1 MRTGVV
7 FACLLSLAAAA
18 PAENL
23 SERDS
28 GSMIVSVTEA
38 NGLQKRVEGG
48 VYICTDINWGG
59 NCGFAKQPWDQCIQL
74 DSPWD
79 YNCGSSSTLTIWN
92 PGYADLRTAG
102 WNDRIGSFR
111 VKQIPGPNC
120 LYDLGTPSLPSV
132 DCTVCCNGCSRS
144 GTSCCPS
151 GAIC

>member
-48 VYICTDINWGG
+48 V
-59 NCGFAKQPWDQCIQL
+59 
-74 DSPWD
+74 
-79 YNCGSSSTLTIWN
+79 SSLLISL
-92 PGYADLRTAG
+92 LTAG
-102 WNDRIGSFR
+102 R
-111 VKQIPGPNC
+111 
-120 LYDLGTPSLPSV
+120 YTY
-132 DCTVCCNGCSRS
+132 
-144 GTSCCPS
+144 
-151 GAIC
+151 